1 MKIPS
6 KVQMYNPSESEAEEK
21 AARKALKK
29 AKKEARRKLS
39 MSPSLPSEEMHRK
52 HRRKEKHKKKHKG
65 DAAAAAD
72 VATWPKLS
80 INLKRLTE
88 KEYNPKKEVRM
99 VEISIDLIK
108 VLL

>member
-65 DAAAAAD
+65 DAVAAD

-99 VEISIDLIK
+99 VEYAIDLIK